1 MPDIYWDQIK
11 TILVPGLGCMGGRTI
26 ATDEGV
32 FEIDLSDYQSV
43 KRLHDVIGAALDGW
57 ERQENGQWK
66 DPPKKAKDRA
76 MPPGNPLPV
85 EDVDAFLTWVQDG
98 MPEKPTMV

>member
-1 MPDIYWDQIK
+1 MPNIYWDQIK

-43 KRLHDVIGAALDGW
+43 KRLHDVIAAVLDGW
-57 ERQENGQWK
+57 ERDATGQWK
-66 DPPKKAKDRA
+66 VPYQKRKDRA
-76 MPPGNPLPV
+76 MPPYGPLRV
-85 EDVDAFLTWVQDG
+85 EDVDAFLTCVQDG
-98 MPEKPTMV
+98 MPENPTMT